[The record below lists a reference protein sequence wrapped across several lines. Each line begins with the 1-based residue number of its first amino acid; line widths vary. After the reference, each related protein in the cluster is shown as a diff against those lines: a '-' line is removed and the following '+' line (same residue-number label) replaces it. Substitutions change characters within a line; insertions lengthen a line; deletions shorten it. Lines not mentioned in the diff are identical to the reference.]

1 MLTWLSP
8 SSYVQKQKHT
18 LPLVTIWCC
27 ERLGQ
32 QQSKSRGCVAHPH
45 TRLRSRPR
53 FEERNWEGCSFSCP
67 TEVCF
72 VGIRMCVVGA
82 TLCTFVSLFC
92 LRNGLGI
99 FHKFSSTG
107 CGIANTKC
115 IGQHFKGRSRNTR
128 RHEDAIWVFFLS
140 LRWKN
145 NMLTIGSCICRSV
158 FFGATVAL
166 YFVSRLPNLNSPN
179 CFQHMNVSTRVS
191 WFLRVVVSAG
201 HFRVV
206 MFHMVH
212 QGCTV
217 SGGHIPIHRASMR

>member
-1 MLTWLSP
+1 MND
-8 SSYVQKQKHT
+8 
-18 LPLVTIWCC
+18 LVSNRAKA
-27 ERLGQ
+27 EGAL
-32 QQSKSRGCVAHPH
+32 H
-45 TRLRSRPR
+45 TRTRDSEAVHGLRNEIGKGAVFLVQRRFVSLALGCALWSRLCFTFL
-53 FEERNWEGCSFSCP
+53 FEER
-67 TEVCF
+67 V
-72 VGIRMCVVGA
+72 
-82 TLCTFVSLFC
+82 
-92 LRNGLGI
+92 GI

-140 LRWKN
+140 VRWKN
-145 NMLTIGSCICRSV
+145 NMLTIDSCICRSV

-179 CFQHMNVSTRVS
+179 CFQHMIVSTRAS

-217 SGGHIPIHRASMR
+217 SSGHIPIHRASMR